1 MQFSMEEGLIRFL
14 RKWYYFFAVGIA
26 FVATMFAV
34 LYPAMAI
41 FMIVLVLVVV
51 GFVLYYYYKYE
62 ILKKEHH
69 PMPKLARPTHMAEE
83 VQAEVSNMPDLEEMA
98 RLASQGP
105 RRVRA
110 HMVEGSGMDLVERYF
125 PLGDVLFP
133 ISFIA
138 DRTNKTYQEGSLEVG
153 EPVCLWH
160 TIPVWFSEGPPTE
173 GAIYRIHCPKCPQ
186 GGRTVRKSLDE
197 MKSMVEFVSTAT
209 LRSGEMVM
217 RDETLLEAVKRGRGE
232 LPG

>member
-138 DRTNKTYQEGSLEVG
+138 DRRLQRDGFLGN
-153 EPVCLWH
+153 
-160 TIPVWFSEGPPTE
+160 
-173 GAIYRIHCPKCPQ
+173 PQ
-186 GGRTVRKSLDE
+186 HLAHFIWRQV
-197 MKSMVEFVSTAT
+197 
-209 LRSGEMVM
+209 
-217 RDETLLEAVKRGRGE
+217 ETLA
-232 LPG
+232 